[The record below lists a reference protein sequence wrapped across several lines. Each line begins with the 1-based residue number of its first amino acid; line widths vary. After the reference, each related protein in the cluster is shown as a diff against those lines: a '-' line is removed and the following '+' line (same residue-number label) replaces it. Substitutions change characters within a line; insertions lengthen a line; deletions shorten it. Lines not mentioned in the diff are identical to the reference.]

1 MGYFKLVAVL
11 KYCNFYSSVNSAKEQ
26 HFLSIKV
33 SNYNFLP
40 LAVLQTHFRV
50 SIIATPTYQFLKIFR
65 RSKESNFL
73 KSDCYLPK
81 KIVLFALLKA
91 LYK

>member
-11 KYCNFYSSVNSAKEQ
+11 KYCNFYISVNSAKEQ

-50 SIIATPTYQFLKIFR
+50 SSHRHPHLSIFENFPTLQG
-65 RSKESNFL
+65 E
-73 KSDCYLPK
+73 
-81 KIVLFALLKA
+81 
-91 LYK
+91 